1 MDERSLAYRALA
13 AECLELAGSATDLNR
28 RSEYLALAHMWTE
41 LAEEAARRAPAFD
54 RAKRDFNP
62 GEIAKAAEAAPP
74 VQQQQQ
80 QQQIQPKK
88 RGS

>member
-1 MDERSLAYRALA
+1 MDERSFAYRALA

-54 RAKRDFNP
+54 RVGRAFNNA
-62 GEIAKAAEAAPP
+62 GKIAKAVEAAPP
-74 VQQQQQ
+74 VQQ